1 MALKSI
7 LIEIEN
13 SLGRLKSKFELAE
26 ESENLK
32 IG

>member
-13 SLGRLKSKFELAE
+13 SLDRLKSKFELAE

>member
-1 MALKSI
+1 MALRSI
-7 LIEIEN
+7 LTEMEN
-13 SLGRLKSKFELAE
+13 SLDRLKSEFELAE